1 MDVSKLLK
9 QDQADH
15 EFDHI
20 RMPHSVPRGLLRLVI
35 IRLLQSQEMTGTG
48 IMTTL
53 AERSE
58 GQWKPSPGS
67 IYPLLASLEEEGI
80 IKTVRTEGRKK
91 TYALSKEGR
100 SHTKEILKR
109 KHDVEHRSRLNR
121 MIWLQLLEPADRA
134 RFYVGGIVHA
144 SEHLSDT
151 IKELTDSERRRLRKQ
166 VMAAAETLASLLDTL
181 E

>member
-1 MDVSKLLK
+1 MLK
-9 QDQADH
+9 QDQASH
-15 EFDHI
+15 EFEHI

-35 IRLLQSQEMTGTG
+35 IRLLQSRDMTGTD

-53 AERSE
+53 AERSD
-58 GQWKPSPGS
+58 GQWRPSPGS

-80 IKTVRTEGRKK
+80 IETVRTEGRKK
-91 TYALSKEGR
+91 TYRLSNEGR

-134 RFYVGGIVHA
+134 HFYVGGIVHS
-144 SEHLSDT
+144 SEHLSET
-151 IKELTDSERRRLRKQ
+151 IRELTDTERRRLHKQ
-166 VMAAAETLASLLDTL
+166 VKTAAGKLASLLDAL